1 MALAPWEKQLSKEQ
15 KAAASALGINN
26 VNKQAELDRINN
38 YVAAAQQ
45 SISNPLY
52 QQTAKNL
59 GITNYNSVSDYAQA
73 VNRMASPPTPTT
85 TTVTKPSIDLS
96 SFIGAG
102 GTSGI
107 LGSNAVARARALG
120 LSDSLIQSLASQQ
133 GLSFGSG
140 AFGRPS
146 TGATNTAAGAPTPT
160 PVPEYQGPTMEDFAG
175 LIEQMQIQSQQQI
188 DALTSQFQQQES
200 QRLAEMEKLREEQRS
215 MMINQA
221 RAVSPAN
228 LQLGIGYNQNKLAGT
243 EGFKV
248 RPKSPTPEPIAF
260 SAPTLAA
267 SAASQV
273 PTVINV

>member
-1 MALAPWEKQLSKEQ
+1 MALAPWEKELSKEQ

-26 VNKQAELDRINN
+26 VNKQEELDRINQ
-38 YVAAAQQ
+38 YVSAAKSSQ
-45 SISNPLY
+45 SDPAY
-52 QQTAKNL
+52 QQIAKQL
-59 GITNYNSVSDYAQA
+59 GITNYNSVNDYAQ
-73 VNRMASPPTPTT
+73 VLNFMANPPAPPPPAPTPQPEPTPQP
-85 TTVTKPSIDLS
+85 V
-96 SFIGAG
+96 
-102 GTSGI
+102 
-107 LGSNAVARARALG
+107 
-120 LSDSLIQSLASQQ
+120 QQ
-133 GLSFGSG
+133 
-140 AFGRPS
+140 
-146 TGATNTAAGAPTPT
+146 APAPIRQAQPQPQPT
-160 PVPEYQGPTMEDFAG
+160 PVPEYQGPTMEDFSS

-188 DALTSQFQQQES
+188 EALTAQFQQQEA

-248 RPKSPTPEPIAF
+248 RPKSTTPAPIAF

-273 PTVINV
+273 PTVLNV